1 MYQLAAVCAK
11 REDAPGATLEQET
24 ISGKG
29 PSRMPF
35 IAWTSEMSV
44 DVKMLDNDH
53 KKLAILINDLHEG
66 LMAGRD
72 SKDLERIFDELVAY
86 TRVHFA
92 HEEQLLA
99 EAGYS
104 DVLVHKQE
112 HDQKVQE
119 VLRLQAHFLGA
130 KESADYLQVLDLL
143 KYWLLTHMEN
153 SDKEFV
159 AFLKTMGVD
168 SILADWHEPK

>member
-1 MYQLAAVCAK
+1 
-11 REDAPGATLEQET
+11 
-24 ISGKG
+24 
-29 PSRMPF
+29 MPF

-72 SKDLERIFDELVAY
+72 SKDLERIFDELVAC
-86 TRVHFA
+86 TRLHFA

-104 DVLVHKQE
+104 DVSVHKQE

-130 KESADYLQVLDLL
+130 KESADYLEVLDLL
-143 KYWLLTHMEN
+143 KYWLLTHMES

-159 AFLKTMGVD
+159 AYLKAMGVD
-168 SILADWHEPK
+168 SILAGWHEPK

>member
-1 MYQLAAVCAK
+1 
-11 REDAPGATLEQET
+11 
-24 ISGKG
+24 
-29 PSRMPF
+29 
-35 IAWTSEMSV
+35 
-44 DVKMLDNDH
+44 MLDNDH

-72 SKDLERIFDELVAY
+72 SKELDHIFYELVAY

-99 EAGYS
+99 EAGYR
-104 DVLVHKQE
+104 DVSVHKQE
-112 HDQKVQE
+112 HNQKVQE

-130 KESADYLQVLDLL
+130 KESADYLEVLDLL

-159 AFLKTMGVD
+159 AFLKTTGVD
-168 SILADWHEPK
+168 SILVGWNEPE

>member
-1 MYQLAAVCAK
+1 
-11 REDAPGATLEQET
+11 
-24 ISGKG
+24 
-29 PSRMPF
+29 MPF
-35 IAWTSEMSV
+35 IVWTSEMSV

-72 SKDLERIFDELVAY
+72 SKELNHIFDELVAY

-92 HEEQLLA
+92 HEERILA

-104 DVLVHKQE
+104 GAAAHKQE
-112 HDQKVQE
+112 HEKKVE
-119 VLRLQAHFLGA
+119 NVLKLQARFQGA
-130 KESADYLQVLDLL
+130 RESADYLEVLDQL
-143 KYWLLTHMEN
+143 KEWLFTHMES

-159 AFLKTMGVD
+159 AHLKASGVD
-168 SILADWHEPK
+168 SILAGWHEPK